1 MVRIKYTQ
9 RISLAHRGR
18 AEKITIFNTERLK
31 DEVTRKV
38 FKGRLEGR
46 IQEEINDEEDVLNRW
61 QGLKRVLKTTA
72 EEILGVRE
80 GRERKEWFYEECER
94 VVRERNEARLRM
106 LQRKTHATTEEFN
119 PKRRTVKTVCRQK

>member
-1 MVRIKYTQ
+1 MVRIKNMQ

-31 DEVTRKV
+31 DEVTR
-38 FKGRLEGR
+38 RLERR
-46 IQEEINDEEDVLNRW
+46 IQAEINEEEDVLNRW

-80 GRERKEWFYEECER
+80 GRERKEWFDE
-94 VVRERNEARLRM
+94 
-106 LQRKTHATTEEFN
+106 
-119 PKRRTVKTVCRQK
+119 